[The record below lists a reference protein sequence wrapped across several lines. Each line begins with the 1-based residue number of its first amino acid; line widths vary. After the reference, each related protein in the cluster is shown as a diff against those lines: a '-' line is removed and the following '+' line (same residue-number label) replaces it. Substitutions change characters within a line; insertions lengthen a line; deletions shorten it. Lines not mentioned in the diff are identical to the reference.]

1 MSKIN
6 ILLSNTLL
14 VSSLILT
21 TSSYA
26 NEKPVSID
34 NATEKNRQA
43 IILTEKE
50 RTLVLQ
56 EMRSFLESVQT
67 IISSLASDDWESIT
81 KAARKSGRAEQ
92 EAVPATL
99 GKKLPKAFKKLG
111 GSTHKAF
118 DALALDSKDMEDKQQ
133 TLNQLGSLMKN
144 CVACHA
150 IYKFETEK

>member
-1 MSKIN
+1 MSKIKT
-6 ILLSNTLL
+6 LLSSTLL
-14 VSSLILT
+14 VSSLMLT

-26 NEKPVSID
+26 NEKPVATD
-34 NATEKNRQA
+34 NATEKSRQA

-67 IISSLASDDWESIT
+67 IISSLASDDWKSVT
-81 KAARKSGRAEQ
+81 KAARKSGKAEQ
-92 EAVPATL
+92 AAVPVTL

-111 GSTHKAF
+111 GITHKAF